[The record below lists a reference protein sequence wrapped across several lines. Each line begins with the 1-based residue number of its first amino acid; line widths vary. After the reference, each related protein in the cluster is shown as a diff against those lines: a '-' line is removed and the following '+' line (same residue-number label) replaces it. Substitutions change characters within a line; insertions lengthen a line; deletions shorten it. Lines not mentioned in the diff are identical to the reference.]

1 MLELEIYIR
10 ADPLPI
16 QRWLRS
22 LCTSDPT
29 LVTRSEGRMVTRSS
43 DCVLRADDVSEPDAQ
58 PRTQVGYPAHV
69 LIVDDVGDGF
79 GCVSFSGANLPW
91 PDDLHCAR
99 AAARTLGC
107 EVRCNS
113 AAWRPG
119 DDEDAGWCAITA
131 DGERE
136 IRWRSA

>member
-10 ADPLPI
+10 ADPVPI

-22 LCTSDPT
+22 LCTDEPA
-29 LVTRSEGRMVTRSS
+29 LVTRTEGRMVTRSC
-43 DCVLRADDVSEPDAQ
+43 DCVLRPDDASPDNRAS
-58 PRTQVGYPAHV
+58 RGYPAHV

-79 GCVSFSGANLPW
+79 GCVSISGTDLPW

-99 AAARTLGC
+99 AAARMLSC

-119 DDEDAGWCAITA
+119 DDEDAGWCAITS

-136 IRWRSA
+136 IRWRTA

>member
-10 ADPLPI
+10 ADPLQI

-22 LCTSDPT
+22 LCTLEPT
-29 LVTRSEGRMVTRSS
+29 LITRSEGRMVTRSAE
-43 DCVLRADDVSEPDAQ
+43 CVLRGADSLPVAQ
-58 PRTQVGYPAHV
+58 QEHDGYPARV

-79 GCVSFSGANLPW
+79 GCVSFSGGSLPW
-91 PDDLHCAR
+91 TDDRHCAR
-99 AAARTLGC
+99 TAAHTLGC

-119 DDEDAGWCAITA
+119 DDEDAGWWAITPE
-131 DGERE
+131 DERE